1 MSKIIVIA
9 SGKGGVGKTTTAINL
24 AAAMNYFGRDVW
36 VIDGNLSTPN
46 VGIHLNAPEVP
57 VNLNHVLKG
66 EAEPFEAVYEHG
78 ILKPLKSLD
87 LQEHQRVIITVH
99 IPQPENPGEAMQE
112 WEMVYQGLSE
122 QDIVE
127 LERIIPNR
135 PI

>member
-1 MSKIIVIA
+1 MEQTV
-9 SGKGGVGKTTTAINL
+9 
-24 AAAMNYFGRDVW
+24 
-36 VIDGNLSTPN
+36 
-46 VGIHLNAPEVP
+46 
-57 VNLNHVLKG
+57 
-66 EAEPFEAVYEHG
+66 EAVYEHG

-127 LERIIPNR
+127 LERIILDR
-135 PI
+135 AHFMHQKV